1 MITTDKSYSRNV
13 FIDET
18 SSLMKAY
25 KDDRK
30 KKYKTEI
37 CKNWQNGICKF
48 GPNCIFAHG
57 KVELRENLVK
67 KSGECLNFSNNF
79 YCPYGER
86 CQHVHKQARPKRLPI
101 FVQLQ
106 RVSDD

>member
-1 MITTDKSYSRNV
+1 MITTDKNYPRNV

-18 SSLMKAY
+18 TSLMNAF

-48 GPNCIFAHG
+48 GQSCIFAHG
-57 KVELRENLVK
+57 KVELRENVIK
-67 KSGECLNFSNNF
+67 KNVECNNFSSKF

-86 CQHVHKQARPKRLPI
+86 CQHIHIQARPKRLPI

-106 RVSDD
+106 RESDD